1 MVGTCGNDRTLIVT
15 RSAASVNL
23 DPNGPTA
30 LPAEAGHYGSPRSR
44 DSMAAGAASR
54 RASVREPH
62 LADDRALDDV
72 AEHVLL
78 DVLVQQVRHLH
89 HRRHA
94 AGHPLHAEA
103 AVDHRVGIA
112 VAVVRAGEDVA
123 PERLVRV
130 LHRAAAEET

>member
-1 MVGTCGNDRTLIVT
+1 MNAIHARSQLRYWPTWLGLAVTNLDRNALSRQRQSRPEWSDSVAGGSRTL
-15 RSAASVNL
+15 RESAIPWL
-23 DPNGPTA
+23 
-30 LPAEAGHYGSPRSR
+30 RSR
-44 DSMAAGAASR
+44 RIAAM

-94 AGHPLHAEA
+94 AG
-103 AVDHRVGIA
+103 
-112 VAVVRAGEDVA
+112 
-123 PERLVRV
+123 
-130 LHRAAAEET
+130 